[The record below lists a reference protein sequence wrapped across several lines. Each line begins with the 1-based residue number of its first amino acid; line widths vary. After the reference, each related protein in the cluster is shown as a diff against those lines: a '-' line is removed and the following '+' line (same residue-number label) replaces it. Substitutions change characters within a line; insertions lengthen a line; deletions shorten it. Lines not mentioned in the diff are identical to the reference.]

1 MPHPRLPAAPLKRV
15 LLRLQDS
22 ESLTWDDLADRVG
35 VTQRQLWRLLAADD
49 LSERVADRIACRIGL
64 HPLLLW
70 PKEWSQIGD
79 LAACRSSMANG
90 GSEHR
95 PRLTQFV
102 RKEFLQ

>member
-22 ESLTWDDLADRVG
+22 ESLTWDDLADRAG
-35 VTQRQLWRLLAADD
+35 VTQRQLWRILRAND

-70 PKEWSQIGD
+70 PEEWSRIGD
-79 LAACRSSMANG
+79 LAACRSSMAT
-90 GSEHR
+90 EA
-95 PRLTQFV
+95 V
-102 RKEFLQ
+102 

>member
-35 VTQRQLWRLLAADD
+35 VTQRQLWRLLAAND

-70 PKEWSQIGD
+70 PEEWSRIGD
-79 LAACRSSMANG
+79 LAACGASAASRA
-90 GSEHR
+90 
-95 PRLTQFV
+95 V
-102 RKEFLQ
+102 